1 MRTDDLRIRRVRPL
15 LAPAILVGGR
25 HSLDSDPLIY
35 GQSVTDGCLGF
46 DDTRRALVELASGV
60 R

>member
-25 HSLDSDPLIY
+25 HSDSDPLIY